1 MKIKIDTGKLLQ
13 YFLIL
18 LFFVWQNAG
27 IILSFGTVKFYYI
40 VIAVSA
46 LVILTRLKGKIQ
58 KKAAAIAVAIVI
70 NIVFVRFIS
79 GGCRNNNNY

>member
-1 MKIKIDTGKLLQ
+1 MKSKIDTGKLLQ

-58 KKAAAIAVAIVI
+58 KKAAAFAVAIVI

>member
-58 KKAAAIAVAIVI
+58 KKAAFAVAIVI